1 MKRSFQI
8 FAYTFLT
15 MVGICLFSFTYDG
28 NIIRISIASDS
39 TQSLIGIILIAIGA
53 VALGGT
59 IHSRQLAHKRIH
71 S

>member
-1 MKRSFQI
+1 
-8 FAYTFLT
+8 

-59 IHSRQLAHKRIH
+59 IHSRQVAHKRIH